1 MKNMCQIGLVCPF
14 CHHTEDGEMACTF
27 PDVDP
32 REGKEYRLVCNIEGG
47 ECDLY
52 PTAESPLWNFLRLYR
67 TLDRQPHRERRADD
81 RSQAMPLLRREEHR
95 EDRQFQNRM
104 PRLPDRRQAMG
115 MERIGRG
122 HPRGLEQEA
131 RGMTRPTVS
140 KMETVPQ
147 PLDCPFCGAPAS
159 TYAAWDHWGVECTFC
174 DAKIMGYST
183 REGAINAWNRPRR
196 MPRPDSPMEDP
207 AWSMP
212 IKVCCKE
219 MADAIMM
226 NDIRQ
231 GVVRDQDGSL
241 SILWPDGDMM
251 PLRFCP
257 CCGKRVEP
265 ATMSLTE
272 AQIRDME
279 RCRICSILKGQG
291 IDCEDKAILLFGMA

>member
-1 MKNMCQIGLVCPF
+1 
-14 CHHTEDGEMACTF
+14 
-27 PDVDP
+27 
-32 REGKEYRLVCNIEGG
+32 
-47 ECDLY
+47 
-52 PTAESPLWNFLRLYR
+52 
-67 TLDRQPHRERRADD
+67 
-81 RSQAMPLLRREEHR
+81 
-95 EDRQFQNRM
+95 
-104 PRLPDRRQAMG
+104 
-115 MERIGRG
+115 
-122 HPRGLEQEA
+122 
-131 RGMTRPTVS
+131 MTRPTVS